1 MFIEGW
7 DMAITFDELKE
18 LFANFQWIDDIPED
32 QAKRD
37 EICLEAKYNIW

>member
-18 LFANFQWIDDIPED
+18 LFEIFQWIDDIPEY
-32 QAKRD
+32 QAKLNVFARK
-37 EICLEAKYNIW
+37 LKLL